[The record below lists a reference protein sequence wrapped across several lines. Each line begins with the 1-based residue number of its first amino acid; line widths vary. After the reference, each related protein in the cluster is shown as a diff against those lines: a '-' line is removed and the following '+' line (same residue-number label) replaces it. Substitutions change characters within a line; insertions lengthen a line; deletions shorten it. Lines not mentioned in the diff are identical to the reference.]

1 MDQARFRGG
10 GAWNC
15 ISCLV
20 AAVPIPQDARYGG
33 DRMTEVQALS
43 VLLVDD
49 DDVAAEAVV
58 RGLRKNA
65 MQCPVV
71 MAEDGVVAL
80 EVLRDAHATRHIA
93 KPYVVLLD
101 LNMPRMNGLEFL
113 RAVRSDAG
121 LRGTVV
127 FVLTTSGSDRDR
139 TRAYDENI
147 AGYMVKSGVGP
158 QLRGL
163 AQFLIEYRAAILLP
177 A

>member
-1 MDQARFRGG
+1 
-10 GAWNC
+10 
-15 ISCLV
+15 
-20 AAVPIPQDARYGG
+20 
-33 DRMTEVQALS
+33 MTDVQSLS

-65 MQCPVV
+65 MQCPIV
-71 MAEDGVVAL
+71 MAEDGSVAL
-80 EVLRDAHATRHIA
+80 QVLRDAHATRRIT
-93 KPYVVLLD
+93 KPYLVLLD
-101 LNMPRMNGLEFL
+101 LNMPRMNGFEFL
-113 RAVRSDAG
+113 QALRSDAE

-139 TRAYDENI
+139 TRAYNENI

-163 AQFLIEYRAAILLP
+163 AQFLIEYRASVLLP

>member
-1 MDQARFRGG
+1 
-10 GAWNC
+10 
-15 ISCLV
+15 
-20 AAVPIPQDARYGG
+20 
-33 DRMTEVQALS
+33 MTEVQALS
-43 VLLVDD
+43 LLLVDD

-65 MQCPVV
+65 MQCPIV
-71 MAEDGVVAL
+71 MAEDGSVAL
-80 EVLRDAHATRHIA
+80 QVLRNAHATRRIA
-93 KPYVVLLD
+93 KPYLVLLD

-113 RAVRSDAG
+113 HALRSDAE

-147 AGYMVKSGVGP
+147 AGYMIKSGVGP

-163 AQFLIEYRAAILLP
+163 AQFLIEYRAAVLLP